1 MNTAARVVPT
11 KLTPPE
17 IAALIDH
24 SLLRPEL
31 TDDDVASGCAL
42 AARYGAWSVCVRPAD
57 VAFAAGLLTG
67 TSVVVGTVVGFPHG
81 SSATGTK
88 LAETRRA
95 LDDGA
100 AEIDMVINI
109 GKLRSA
115 QHGFVEDEIA
125 QIVRATH
132 SRHGLVKVILEN
144 AYLDDAQIVEG
155 SQLGERAGA
164 DFIKTSTG
172 FAPGGATVHDL
183 LLMAGATSPKV
194 RIKAAGGV
202 RTLDRLLELVALGVS
217 RFGATATATILDEAA
232 ERSGDG
238 SALPVPEAPRSQD
251 ASEALA
257 ATESASERGGG
268 CSVRRPAAESA
279 PALSGPFR
287 ACNPC

>member
-11 KLTPPE
+11 RLTVPE

-42 AARYGAWSVCVRPAD
+42 AARYGVWSVCVRPAD
-57 VAFAAGLLTG
+57 VAFAAGQLSG
-67 TSVVVGTVVGFPHG
+67 SGVVVGTVVGFPHG

-88 LAETRRA
+88 LVETRQA
-95 LDDGA
+95 LDEGA

-109 GKLRSA
+109 GKLRGG
-115 QHGFVEDEIA
+115 QHGYVADEVA
-125 QIVRATH
+125 QIVEATH
-132 SRHGLVKVILEN
+132 ARQGLVKVILEN
-144 AYLDDAQIVEG
+144 AYLNDTEIIEA
-155 SQLGERAGA
+155 SRLGEGAGA

-217 RFGATATATILDEAA
+217 RFGATATAAILDEAA
-232 ERSGDG
+232 RRSGDG
-238 SALPVPEAPRSQD
+238 SALPVPEAPDQD
-251 ASEALA
+251 ASEAA
-257 ATESASERGGG
+257 VTY
-268 CSVRRPAAESA
+268 
-279 PALSGPFR
+279 
-287 ACNPC
+287 